1 MEEDHEMHS
10 MKRQVLSSRN
20 GMVVAAAGLV
30 LGVATFA
37 YGGDGTSANAV
48 RHVRGR
54 TIFSEES
61 PKAELSVPRGFRFIG
76 TQQVNLYGVAEAE
89 QYLFARSGPDKIVKR
104 FYWIQ
109 FEHFL
114 PTNNHTYN
122 YDSTRTTQI
131 GDLQF
136 IYNVG
141 SWPDYAA
148 AVAGDPASDGAAM
161 ERLLAKQHLSF
172 PQKAVH
178 VRMFHLPSAD
188 HRTELMIIYGEALP
202 QDTAV
207 PVRNGGVQLD
217 TESPSSAQMFLEH
230 ARQGLVVQ
238 TR

>member
-1 MEEDHEMHS
+1 MEMQ
-10 MKRQVLSSRN
+10 RQN
-20 GMVVAAAGLV
+20 
-30 LGVATFA
+30 
-37 YGGDGTSANAV
+37 
-48 RHVRGR
+48 
-54 TIFSEES
+54 E
-61 PKAELSVPRGFRFIG
+61 
-76 TQQVNLYGVAEAE
+76 
-89 QYLFARSGPDKIVKR
+89 YLFAKLGPDNIVKR

-114 PTNNHTYN
+114 PTNNRTYN

-148 AVAGDPASDGAAM
+148 AVAGDPASDGAAI
-161 ERLLAKQHLSF
+161 ERLLAKRHLLF

-188 HRTELMIIYGEALP
+188 HRRPELMIIYGEALP
-202 QDTAV
+202 QNTAV

-217 TESPSSAQMFLEH
+217 TESPGSAQMFLNH